1 MIPVNALSDIRLLS
15 THMPTRPAPT
25 PARDAALDGL
35 LTDAA
40 ATEAVRAHA
49 ACLGG
54 ILQALELDPAIVRAG
69 AALPLLESG
78 ALAPEALA
86 SRIGDEAAGLA
97 RAASALP
104 RLETIGGRG
113 GDPLSPAQAENL
125 RKLLMAVIRDGRVI
139 VIRLAGRLHELRM
152 AKHAPAGEQ
161 RHLALTTR
169 EIYAPLANRLGIWQ
183 LKWELEDLA
192 FRYLQPAEYK
202 QVAAW
207 LKERRADR
215 EGYLAEASAELVRR
229 LGEAGLNAEVAG
241 RPKHI
246 YSIWRKMQRKGL
258 DFEDMYDLR
267 ALRVLVDSV
276 VDCYTALGVV
286 HGLWHHIAK
295 EFDDYI
301 AAPKDNFYRSLHTAV
316 IGPGGKPLEI
326 QIRTQEMHRQAEFGV
341 ASHWRYKEGVH
352 YDPALE
358 TRIGWMRQL
367 LAPGA
372 DEDFIERFRSEL
384 VDERVYV
391 LTPRA
396 EVFDLPRG
404 ATALDFAY
412 YVHTDV
418 GHRCRGARVNGR
430 LVPIG
435 HVLKS
440 GDQVEILTG
449 RELEPSRDW
458 LNPQSGFLVTARARD
473 KLRAFFR
480 QQDRGQNVGHGRE
493 TLERELDRLGLRD
506 FRHDRLLAH
515 FSFETLDDLFAAL
528 GAGDVTAAQLAGA
541 VQRELAKDAPPAAP
555 RSVRTPRVRRAHGP
569 GVTLPGIR
577 GEVLVTL
584 ARCCRPVPGEA
595 IRGYITQGHGV
606 TVHRLNCASLARLAA
621 RAPQRL
627 TDVQWDA
634 ADTSGHPVDVAVE
647 ARDRR
652 NLLNDLMALL
662 ADESLRL
669 TALDTR
675 AEPDTG
681 MLQVRLTV
689 AVSGLPQLSRLLN
702 RLMQVP
708 GVQRAARMMQAR

>member
-1 MIPVNALSDIRLLS
+1 MIPVNALSDIRLQS
-15 THMPTRPAPT
+15 THMPTQTSPT
-25 PARDAALDGL
+25 PASDAALAGL
-35 LTDAA
+35 LADAA
-40 ATEAVRAHA
+40 ATEAVRACA
-49 ACLGG
+49 AGLGG

-78 ALAPEALA
+78 ALATETLA
-86 SRIGDEAAGLA
+86 ARIGDEAAGLA

-113 GDPLSPAQAENL
+113 SDPLSPAQAENL

-139 VIRLAGRLHELRM
+139 VIRLAERLHELRM
-152 AKHAPAGEQ
+152 AKRAPAEEQ
-161 RHLALTTR
+161 RRLALTTR
-169 EIYAPLANRLGIWQ
+169 
-183 LKWELEDLA
+183 D
-192 FRYLQPAEYK
+192 
-202 QVAAW
+202 
-207 LKERRADR
+207 
-215 EGYLAEASAELVRR
+215 LAEASADLTRR
-229 LGEAGLNAEVAG
+229 LAEAGLKAEVAG

-276 VDCYTALGVV
+276 ADCYTALGAV

-326 QIRTQEMHRQAEFGV
+326 QIRTHEMHGHAEFGV
-341 ASHWRYKEGVH
+341 AAHWRYKEGVH

-372 DEDFIERFRSEL
+372 DEDFIERFRNEL
-384 VDERVYV
+384 VEERVYV
-391 LTPRA
+391 LTPRG

-435 HVLKS
+435 HVLTS

-458 LNPQSGFLVTARARD
+458 LNPQTGFLMTARARD

-480 QQDRGQNVGHGRE
+480 QQDRGQNIGHGRE

-541 VQRELAKDAPPAAP
+541 VQRELAKDAPPPLPKSA
-555 RSVRTPRVRRAHGP
+555 RTPRTRKLRGP
-569 GVTLPGIR
+569 GVALPGIR

-606 TVHRLNCASLARLAA
+606 TVHRLNCAALARLAA

-627 TDVQWDA
+627 TEVQWDA
-634 ADTSGHPVDVAVE
+634 ADTGGHPVDIAVE

-708 GVQRAARMMQAR
+708 GVHHAARTLQPR

>member
-1 MIPVNALSDIRLLS
+1 M
-15 THMPTRPAPT
+15 
-25 PARDAALDGL
+25 
-35 LTDAA
+35 
-40 ATEAVRAHA
+40 
-49 ACLGG
+49 GG
-54 ILQALELDPAIVRAG
+54 ILQDLELDPAIVRAG

-78 ALAPEALA
+78 ALSPDAL
-86 SRIGDEAAGLA
+86 SGRIGAEAAALA
-97 RAASALP
+97 RAALALP
-104 RLETIGGRG
+104 RLEAIGGQTG
-113 GDPLSPAQAENL
+113 GPLSPGQAENL

-139 VIRLAGRLHELRM
+139 VIRLAERLHELRD
-152 AKHAPAGEQ
+152 AKRAPVEAQ
-161 RHLALTTR
+161 HRLASTAR

-207 LKERRADR
+207 LKERRMDR
-215 EGYLAEASAELVRR
+215 EKYLAEASTELTRR
-229 LGEAGLNAEVAG
+229 LAETGLTAEVAG

-258 DFEDMYDLR
+258 DFADMYDLS
-267 ALRVLVDSV
+267 ALRVLVGSV
-276 VDCYTALGVV
+276 PDCYTVLGVV

-301 AAPKDNFYRSLHTAV
+301 AVPKDNFYRSLHTAV

-326 QIRTQEMHRQAEFGV
+326 QIRTHEMHQHAEFGV

-384 VDERVYV
+384 VEERVYV
-391 LTPRA
+391 LTPRG
-396 EVFDLPRG
+396 EVFDLPCG

-430 LVPIG
+430 LMPIG
-435 HVLKS
+435 HVLAS

-458 LNPQSGFLVTARARD
+458 LNLQTGFLVTARARD

-480 QQDRGQNVGHGRE
+480 QQDRGQNIGHGRE

-515 FSFETLDDLFAAL
+515 FTFESLDDLFAAL
-528 GAGDVTAAQLAGA
+528 GAGDVTSAQLAGA
-541 VQRELAKDAPPAAP
+541 LQRELAKDAPPPTLRPA
-555 RSVRTPRVRRAHGP
+555 RTPRTRKRQGP
-569 GVTLPGIR
+569 GVTLPGLK
-577 GEVLVTL
+577 GEVLVAL

-627 TDVQWDA
+627 TEVQWDA
-634 ADTSGHPVDVAVE
+634 ADAGGHPVDIAIE

-662 ADESLRL
+662 ADEALRL

-681 MLQVRLTV
+681 ILQVRLTV

-702 RLMQVP
+702 RLTQVP
-708 GVQRAARMMQAR
+708 GVQHAARAMQTR